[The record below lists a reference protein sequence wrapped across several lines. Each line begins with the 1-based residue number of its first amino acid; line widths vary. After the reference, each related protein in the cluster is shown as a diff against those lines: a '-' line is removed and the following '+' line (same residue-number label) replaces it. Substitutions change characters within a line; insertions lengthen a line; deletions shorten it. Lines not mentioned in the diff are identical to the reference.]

1 MFESA
6 NVNVKMFSKNIFN
19 HIGCESENYKH
30 KMKIES
36 TSGDQ
41 LLRES

>member
-6 NVNVKMFSKNIFN
+6 NVNVKVSFKNIFK
-19 HIGCESENYKH
+19 HIDCESENYEH

-41 LLRES
+41 LLLES